1 MTLRHLAPAPLL
13 AVAILACTPSVP
25 SNPNTSIVTAEFDP
39 ATSTIPLP
47 NSLAISPELNPNLL
61 APRNAQEELLAY
73 FARQGGFPPDQVL
86 SLEFPIATLQVNGP
100 GNVTSTPP
108 DIDSAS
114 IIPCTAQRTPANCNL
129 FVFDAFGSPA
139 EAFPVYTHGYSTG
152 APGSPRGTLSVT
164 PGTVTAP
171 TTWRSGAVLFYA
183 LRGGTSG
190 IKTTGGV
197 PLQPSSTTYTLL
209 FGQGSDFQCP
219 STSPNCALKTLQALQ
234 ALYQPVFG
242 VIESQGFPLGET
254 VVVGTFSV
262 APATTWVIADPGAGV
277 VPIPSNFL
285 LDPLTNKVSALVDQ
299 LVGLPMSSLDG
310 FSTTG
315 MDTAQTSGPIS
326 AASVRSSAGKGVYLY
341 KAGATSASEVQTV
354 YFQPPPITFDPSTG
368 HPCAP
373 VNAQGDFGPT
383 CVAPVIGIQPALT
396 LPTAGG
402 PVALPPLEEKTEY
415 AVIVT
420 NKVTDPEGNPL
431 SNTTLGQMLLF
442 THPLCTPSPACAA
455 TPSTATS
462 AIPGVSGAQA
472 SLLESMRLR
481 LQPVVSQ
488 IATDH
493 GIAKA
498 DIVMPYTFR
507 TQSITAD
514 ALQLGAGPYAKN
526 PVTGADAFPDA
537 PYFNPQDPSDPLNPR
552 AVTPAAM
559 ALKWGVPPALL
570 AAGISTFVEANVL
583 TFDKLDPATG
593 AFNPIPSAGA
603 IVPLPT
609 IVALPAGAPPAAGWP
624 LVVFHH
630 GLGRSRGDSLFIAQA
645 LAGNGMVV
653 AAIDAAKQGARS
665 WCSRNTVTGVSVGCA
680 AGATCDTTVFAQQ
693 QGDPPTGRPGLCTG
707 NALQLAPIGCDPTV
721 TPGCWDGTAGN
732 AITSASFLI
741 SANFFRSRDTVR
753 QDILDQS
760 MLVRVLTSA
769 NGQAVLSAAAGA
781 AVAIDPARVF
791 FVGQSLGSIEGT
803 IDLAA
808 NPRFSRA
815 ALNVGGATIMD
826 VLTTSPNLGGPFLD
840 VLASIGIVPGTPE
853 YLLFLITTKWIL
865 DPADPANFAQ
875 HLVTAPLPNLLADPN
890 GGILQSP
897 KAVFGQGARCDLTVP
912 NSTNELLYGLIGLGP
927 LEPTAASATPGL
939 QWFMSS
945 SAGSCPASETGPGAS
960 HGFLLDW
967 TNPAMATAAQQNVV
981 SYLLG
986 GPVAPTPVVIPA
998 P

>member
-73 FARQGGFPPDQVL
+73 FAAQGGFPPDQVL
-86 SLEFPIATLQVNGP
+86 SLGFPIATLGVNGP
-100 GNVTSTPP
+100 GDVTSTPP
-108 DIDSAS
+108 DIDPAS
-114 IIPCTAQRTPANCNL
+114 IVPCTGQQAPGNCNL
-129 FVFDAFGSPA
+129 FVFDVLASA
-139 EAFPVYTHGYSTG
+139 DEAYPVYSHRYTKG
-152 APGSPRGTLSVT
+152 ATRGTLSVT
-164 PGTVTAP
+164 PGTVAAP
-171 TTWRSGAVLFYA
+171 TPWRPGGLYFYA

-190 IKTTGGV
+190 IKTTTGI
-197 PLQPSSTTYTLL
+197 PLQPSSTTYTLI
-209 FGQGSDFQCP
+209 FGQGSDFTCP
-219 STSPNCALKTLQALQ
+219 STSPNCALATLKTLQTQ
-234 ALYQPVFG
+234 YQPVFAT
-242 VIESQGFPLGET
+242 IQNKGFPLDET

-262 APATTWVIADPGAGV
+262 APATTWVVADPGAGV

-285 LDPLTNKVSALVDQ
+285 LDPLTNKVSTQVDA

-315 MDTAQTSGPIS
+315 MDIAQTSGPIS
-326 AASVRSSAGKGVYLY
+326 AGSVRSSAGKGVYLY
-341 KAGATSASEVQTV
+341 KAGATTATEVQTV
-354 YFQPPPITFDPSTG
+354 YFEPPPITFDPSTG
-368 HPCAP
+368 QPCAP

-383 CVAPVIGIQPALT
+383 CVAPLIGIQPALT

-402 PVALPPLEEKTEY
+402 PVALPPLEERTEY

-455 TPSTATS
+455 APTTAVS
-462 AIPGVSGAQA
+462 ELVGVSGPLA

-488 IATDH
+488 VATDH

-507 TQSITAD
+507 TQSITGD
-514 ALQLGAGPYAKN
+514 ALQLGAGPYALN
-526 PVTGADAFPDA
+526 PLTGQAAFPDA
-537 PYFNPQDPSDPLNPR
+537 PYFNPQNPADPLNPR

-559 ALKWGVPPALL
+559 ALKWGVPPELL
-570 AAGISTFVEANVL
+570 AVGISTFVEANVL
-583 TFDKLDPATG
+583 TFDKLDPTTG
-593 AFNPIPSAGA
+593 AFNPVPAAGE

-609 IVALPAGAPPAAGWP
+609 IVAIPAGTPPAAGWP

-630 GLGRSRGDSLFIAQA
+630 GLGRSRGDSLFIAGA

-665 WCSRNTVTGVSVGCA
+665 WCSKNTVTGVSVGCA
-680 AGATCDTTVFAQQ
+680 TGSTCDTTVFAQQ
-693 QGDPPTGRPGLCTG
+693 QGDPATGRPGLCTSG
-707 NALQLAPIGCDPTV
+707 ALQLAPIGCDPTA

-732 AITSASFLI
+732 AITSAAFLV
-741 SANFFRSRDTVR
+741 SANFFRSRDSIR
-753 QDILDQS
+753 QDFLDQS
-760 MLVRVLTSA
+760 MLVRVLTST
-769 NGQAVLSAAAGA
+769 NGQAVLSAAADS
-781 AVAIDPARVF
+781 AVAIDPNRVF
-791 FVGQSLGSIEGT
+791 YVGQSLGSVEGT
-803 IDLAA
+803 GDLAT
-808 NPRFSRA
+808 NPRISRA
-815 ALNVGGATIMD
+815 VLNVGGATIMD
-826 VLTTSPNLGGPFLD
+826 ILTTSPNLGGPFLA

-865 DPADPANFAQ
+865 DPADPANFAR
-875 HLVTAPLPNLLADPN
+875 HLVTSPLPNLLADPS
-890 GGILQSP
+890 GGIAQAP
-897 KAVFGQGARCDLTVP
+897 KAILGQGARCDLTVP

-945 SAGSCPASETGPGAS
+945 SAGSCPTDATTGPGAS

-967 TNPAMATAAQQNVV
+967 THPAMAAAAQENVV

-986 GPVAPTPVVIPA
+986 GPVAPTPVVVP
-998 P
+998 